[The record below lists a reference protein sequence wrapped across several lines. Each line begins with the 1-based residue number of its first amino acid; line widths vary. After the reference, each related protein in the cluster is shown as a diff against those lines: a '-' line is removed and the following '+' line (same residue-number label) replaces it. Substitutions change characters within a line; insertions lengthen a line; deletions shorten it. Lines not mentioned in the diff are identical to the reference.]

1 MLRSDKMGSKEMQ
14 MRCNTCRDRQQFR
27 GWQKEKYSV
36 FTMQRVYDRSHLSR
50 VDPNNILTRS
60 IIFWDQPKLQREVF
74 DILEERTSHEASLAM
89 KIVHRKNIRKFHSTI
104 KIMNKEVHYS
114 EIHSQR
120 ISSKVDTAIP
130 HNDVAV
136 GM

>member
-1 MLRSDKMGSKEMQ
+1 
-14 MRCNTCRDRQQFR
+14 
-27 GWQKEKYSV
+27 
-36 FTMQRVYDRSHLSR
+36 
-50 VDPNNILTRS
+50 
-60 IIFWDQPKLQREVF
+60 
-74 DILEERTSHEASLAM
+74 M

-136 GM
+136 GMYNAVGKRDMTFSGRRYHICIHRCRLEVISANFHRSVFLDELFAIFQLHRDRKLV